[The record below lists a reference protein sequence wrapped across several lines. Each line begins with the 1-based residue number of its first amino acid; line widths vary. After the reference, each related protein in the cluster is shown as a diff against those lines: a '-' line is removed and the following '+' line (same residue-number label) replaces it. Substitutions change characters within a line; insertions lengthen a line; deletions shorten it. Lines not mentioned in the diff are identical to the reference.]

1 MWIISTP
8 VVWLSDCNEP
18 VLLVLLLS
26 CANITAPLI
35 FKVSVAVIRINA
47 KIDIRKVI
55 LNLLVELRLFTLFLF
70 FTKLT

>member
-1 MWIISTP
+1 
-8 VVWLSDCNEP
+8 
-18 VLLVLLLS
+18 VLLLS